1 MEQLLLTVDTK
12 EHAENVLQYLSNLS
26 YVSEV
31 KIRKKKSTVT
41 EDKFSEA
48 EKHEISRRLKLIK
61 TGKTKLYKWEDVK
74 NKILTKDA
82 EF

>member
-12 EHAENVLQYLSNLS
+12 ELAENVLQYLSNLS